1 MSKQKNS
8 YKAERRTV
16 EIRKESYVPRRI
28 YSEVIVAALFAAGIA
43 VIASALVAFTLALIQ
58 EAVR

>member
-8 YKAERRTV
+8 YKADTRSV
-16 EIRKESYVPRRI
+16 NIRKDTYVPRRI
-28 YSEVIVAALFAAGIA
+28 YSEVIVAALFAAGIT